1 MSPHTIQSYRDT
13 FVLLR
18 RFLPAT
24 KPLDAPTVDVAH
36 LAPPTISAY
45 LTSLKEARHHQ
56 VTPRTVRVAASHAFF
71 RDVAPRHPE
80 GLEQAQRMLGMPCNR
95 TASQPI
101 DSCEAEELQIL
112 LACLDRATAAGR
124 RDDALLATMF
134 NTGARGQEMVD
145 VQVRALQLSRP

>member
-1 MSPHTIQSYRDT
+1 MSPPTIQSYRDT

-24 KPLDAPTVDVAH
+24 QPLDAPTVEVAP

-45 LTSLKEARHHQ
+45 LTSLEEARHHQ
-56 VTPRTVRVAASHAFF
+56 VPPRPVRVAASPAFF
-71 RDVAPRHPE
+71 RDVAPRPPE
-80 GLEQAQRMLGMPCNR
+80 GLAQAQRMLGMPCNR

-101 DSCEAEELQIL
+101 DSCEAEELPIL
-112 LACLDRATAAGR
+112 LACRDRATAAGR
-124 RDDALLATMF
+124 RDDALLAPMF

-145 VQVRALQLSRP
+145 VQGRALQLSRP